1 GGGRKRR
8 YSTNWEFQVPN
19 RVSFSGNLLE
29 LYKKGPLQCHR
40 EWVKKYGRV
49 LGYYYGMKP
58 VLLVTDPYL
67 LKDIFIKD
75 FNKFVN
81 RETFNPLFQYNPK
94 DKHSQSVLILPGQAW
109 KDVRSILTPTFT
121 TAKMKQ
127 MEGSMNASIDIMLEV
142 LQEGSQKG
150 KEFEIFDVY
159 QRLTMDVIT
168 KTAFGIQT
176 DVQKNSKS
184 GLLRA
189 TKLIFTT
196 SYNDV
201 FIFIGMAFP
210 ILRKVCIKL
219 QELVATLLNKGRP
232 PHTMLR
238 TGIKKVIEMRRSNPQ
253 DPWTFRRTQSSV
265 LIFFSKSTSCSDPR
279 SPHGSHPHTFLG
291 QKIDLLQLMLDSSAA
306 AETSETDISKLEAGN
321 AEMEKSGHGETT
333 DKKTRMMTDAE
344 IVASAFTVLLAG
356 YETTSTA
363 LAYTTYLLAKHQDV
377 QDILVQEIKDL
388 IERGQKLEYSTI
400 NKLPYLDQVLNES
413 MRIYPPVHLFTNRY
427 AVEDVQYGDIHIPK
441 GMLIQAPVHLM
452 HHDPEFWSE
461 PEIFDPERFSSKP
474 NADGVTYLPFGVGP
488 RNCLGM
494 RFAQLEAKLAIAH
507 TINKFRI
514 KLGGK
519 QKGDLQIQCRL
530 RTLTP
535 KGVYI
540 RLEARNEGD

>member
-1 GGGRKRR
+1 MESSSIRLFDGRLPVEKYGDYLNSRVRR
-8 YSTNWEFQVPN
+8 CCSLDSVAVAENVGIPQT
-19 RVSFSGNLLE
+19 GNSRSRTESRFREPPGALQ
-29 LYKKGPLQCHR
+29 KGAFAMPPGMG
-40 EWVKKYGRV
+40 KKYGRV

-150 KEFEIFDVY
+150 QEFEIFDVY

-196 SYNDV
+196 SYTDV

-253 DPWTFRRTQSSV
+253 A
-265 LIFFSKSTSCSDPR
+265 K
-279 SPHGSHPHTFLG
+279 
-291 QKIDLLQLMLDSSAA
+291 KIDLLQLMLDSSAA

-377 QDILVQEIKDL
+377 QDILFQEIKDL

-427 AVEDVQYGDIHIPK
+427 AVEDVEYGDIHIPK

-452 HHDPEFWSE
+452 HHDQEFWSE

-507 TINKFRI
+507 TVNKFRI
-514 KLGGK
+514 KLGEK

>member
-1 GGGRKRR
+1 MEVILALLCVIVVLWIAWRWQTT
-8 YSTNWEFQVPN
+8 SVFQKLGIPGPEP
-19 RVSFSGNLLE
+19 SLFFGNLLE

-49 LGYYYGMKP
+49 IGYYYGMKP

-75 FNKFVN
+75 FNKFIN
-81 RETFNPLFQYNPK
+81 REAFNPLHQYSPK
-94 DKHSQSVLILPGQAW
+94 DKHSQSVLNLPGQAW
-109 KDVRSILTPTFT
+109 KDVRGVLTPTFT

-127 MEGSMNASIDIMLEV
+127 MEGTMNSSIHIMLEV
-142 LQEGSQKG
+142 LQEKAEKG
-150 KEFEIFDVY
+150 EEFEIFDVF

-184 GLLRA
+184 SLLSA
-189 TKLIFTT
+189 TKLIFRTN
-196 SYNDV
+196 YNDAV
-201 FIFIGMAFP
+201 IFIGLAFP
-210 ILRKVCIKL
+210 LLRKVCLRL
-219 QELVATLLNKGRP
+219 QK
-232 PHTMLR
+232 
-238 TGIKKVIEMRRSNPQ
+238 IY
-253 DPWTFRRTQSSV
+253 SS
-265 LIFFSKSTSCSDPR
+265 
-279 SPHGSHPHTFLG
+279 G
-291 QKIDLLQLMLDSSAA
+291 QKERPSAV
-306 AETSETDISKLEAGN
+306 DAGFVN
-321 AEMEKSGHGETT
+321 CYRHLRNGHFEIRGGNTEMEKSVQGEITN
-333 DKKTRMMTDAE
+333 KKSRMMSDAE
-344 IVASAFTVLLAG
+344 IVASAFAVLLAG

-363 LAYTTYLLAKHQDV
+363 LAYTAYLLAKHQDV
-377 QDILVQEIKDL
+377 QDNLFQEIKEL
-388 IERGQKLEYSTI
+388 IERGQKLEYATV
-400 NKLPYLDQVLNES
+400 NKLPYLDKVLSES
-413 MRIYPPVHLFTNRY
+413 MRIHPPVHLFTNRY
-427 AVEDVQYGDIHIPK
+427 ALEDVQYGDIHIPK

-507 TINKFRI
+507 TINKFHI
-514 KLGGK
+514 KLGEK
-519 QKGDLQIQCRL
+519 QKDELNILCRL

-540 RLEARNEGD
+540 RLEARNENT